1 VKDFIAQSKNSKVG
15 FTLIELLIVIAIL
28 AILATIVLLVINPVE
43 MFAQARDSQ
52 RIYDISTLSNATALY
67 LTTVSGSTLQGQG
80 SNTFECGTHYGGS
93 VNGAVEY
100 FKNSPTLYVAFTR
113 KIDGTDGW
121 VPVKYS
127 SIPGGAPISSLP
139 IDPVNTF
146 GTEAYNY
153 TYACENQHKWFE
165 FDANMESERYRNGG
179 GDDVESTD
187 GGDNI
192 DVYEVGNDPGLD
204 L

>member
-1 VKDFIAQSKNSKVG
+1 MKDFIAQSKNSKIG

-67 LTTVSGSTLQGQG
+67 LTTVSSSSLEGQG
-80 SNTFECGTHYGGS
+80 ANTFECGTNFGAS
-93 VNGAVEY
+93 VDGAVEH
-100 FKNSPTLYVAFTR
+100 FSGSPSLYVAFAR

-139 IDPVNTF
+139 LDPVNSF
-146 GTEAYNY
+146 GTDAYNY
-153 TYACENQHKWFE
+153 TYSCDNQHKWFE
-165 FDANMESERYRNGG
+165 FNANMESERYRNGG
-179 GDDVESTD
+179 GDDVESKD

-192 DVYEVGNDPGLD
+192 DYYEVGNDPGLD